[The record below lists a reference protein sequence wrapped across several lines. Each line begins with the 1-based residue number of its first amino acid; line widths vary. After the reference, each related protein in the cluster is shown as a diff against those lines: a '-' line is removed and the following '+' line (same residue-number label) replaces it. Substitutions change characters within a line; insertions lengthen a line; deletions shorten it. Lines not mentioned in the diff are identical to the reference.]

1 MSAETFIL
9 CGITVTFDLQIR
21 DIVHDTI
28 ITKHSEIDAAISLN
42 LALEER
48 LKCGIQRLVD
58 QGVFNRYGPFTL
70 DIAGLFVL
78 DKIHRVHSLHYGN
91 GKVIVVYDK
100 VVTAKEI
107 SA

>member
-21 DIVHDTI
+21 DI
-28 ITKHSEIDAAISLN
+28 
-42 LALEER
+42 
-48 LKCGIQRLVD
+48 
-58 QGVFNRYGPFTL
+58 
-70 DIAGLFVL
+70 
-78 DKIHRVHSLHYGN
+78 VHSLHYGN